1 MAASKSVIIFVV
13 LAVVVVSVA
22 VAVAVPVVV
31 VLVAACLFAT
41 RMNIAQVAALR
52 LRRWLFGFGPA
63 LSAPRRA
70 AAPRGDH
77 LSRPRGQLLFLA
89 PPHRHRHRQC
99 QRYPH
104 PRCLFVL

>member
-13 LAVVVVSVA
+13 VGAAAAAVPVSVS
-22 VAVAVPVVV
+22 VVV

-41 RMNIAQVAALR
+41 RRNIAQVAALR
-52 LRRWLFGFGPA
+52 LLRWLFGFGPA

-70 AAPRGDH
+70 ASPRGDH

-89 PPHRHRHRQC
+89 PLHRHRHRQ
-99 QRYPH
+99 RHPH

>member
-13 LAVVVVSVA
+13 LAVVVVV

-89 PPHRHRHRQC
+89 PPHRQRH
-99 QRYPH
+99 PH

>member
-13 LAVVVVSVA
+13 LAVVVVAVA
-22 VAVAVPVVV
+22 VAIAVPVVV

-52 LRRWLFGFGPA
+52 LQRWLFGFGPA

-89 PPHRHRHRQC
+89 PPHRQRH
-99 QRYPH
+99 PH